1 MRRQTLAWT
10 VALMLA
16 FAFRL
21 AYGLS
26 SDFFTEDERQVYLI
40 GLKSFARGEWPYFG
54 ADVVWTGSQLP
65 GALQGMLVRLPLEVW
80 PAPEAPFVFLNLL
93 SFGAL
98 ALLAW
103 YCTRRVPDIPR
114 WFVWGGL
121 LTLPWTLS
129 FSTHVVNTS
138 YILPGSIVFF
148 VGWFEGSPSFRRGFI
163 APSLAWGMMGAGL
176 LFLVQIHMS
185 WVLLPAYVAVAA
197 GDVLWKDRRHAG
209 RYLAGFLAGA
219 VLAGAPLVPTLLR
232 FGLSGSEVQRNVQLR
247 AQSPATLAVI
257 LARFLSFPAFEI
269 NRFAGL
275 SFADRASF
283 LMRQPWAVPFAL
295 LAGLAGFVQPVLVAV
310 LWFRRAP
317 ELPDW
322 RRVRM
327 LAAVTPIWIYSSF
340 FFSVRGPLAHA
351 FYVVFPVSALYT
363 FYALRLLDSAW
374 LWRSAAV
381 VLAAGVVFH
390 TGLALDRAPR
400 RSLYSDRDVVQ
411 AAIAVPNDRFLGDR
425 RDSVIEQQDPRPRPI
440 DGVLDEGA
448 FDRGRPDQDLTIIGA
463 KWSPALFGRV
473 SIFDVTILN
482 QSRVTAYLDIRFAA
496 TYTGAAGQ
504 TVARR
509 EGVIKAILQP
519 GSVRTWTGVTDG
531 SVPAGAVAA
540 SLVVLN
546 AEKSIPA
553 TRRSLQPA
561 REP

>member
-1 MRRQTLAWT
+1 
-10 VALMLA
+10 
-16 FAFRL
+16 
-21 AYGLS
+21 
-26 SDFFTEDERQVYLI
+26 
-40 GLKSFARGEWPYFG
+40 
-54 ADVVWTGSQLP
+54 
-65 GALQGMLVRLPLEVW
+65 
-80 PAPEAPFVFLNLL
+80 
-93 SFGAL
+93 
-98 ALLAW
+98 
-103 YCTRRVPDIPR
+103 
-114 WFVWGGL
+114 
-121 LTLPWTLS
+121 
-129 FSTHVVNTS
+129 
-138 YILPGSIVFF
+138 
-148 VGWFEGSPSFRRGFI
+148 
-163 APSLAWGMMGAGL
+163 
-176 LFLVQIHMS
+176 
-185 WVLLPAYVAVAA
+185 
-197 GDVLWKDRRHAG
+197 
-209 RYLAGFLAGA
+209 
-219 VLAGAPLVPTLLR
+219 
-232 FGLSGSEVQRNVQLR
+232 
-247 AQSPATLAVI
+247 
-257 LARFLSFPAFEI
+257 
-269 NRFAGL
+269 
-275 SFADRASF
+275 
-283 LMRQPWAVPFAL
+283 
-295 LAGLAGFVQPVLVAV
+295 
-310 LWFRRAP
+310 
-317 ELPDW
+317 
-322 RRVRM
+322 VRM
-327 LAAVTPIWIYSSF
+327 LAAVTPVWIYSSF